1 MADNNDYSP
10 EDFVRN
16 RTAQKNNIMAA
27 KIVAETVRTTLGPKG
42 MDKMLVDSLGN
53 VVVTNDGVTILEE
66 MHIEHPAAKMIAEV
80 ARTQENEIGDGTTTA
95 VVLSGELLKQAE
107 TLLEKSIH
115 PTILI
120 KGFREAAKKCQ
131 ELLNILS
138 STITIENKDLIK
150 KIALTAMT
158 GKGAESSK
166 EKLSDL
172 IITALDSVC
181 EKGQLDRHSIRIEKK
196 TGSSVED
203 SELIDGI
210 VIDKEK
216 VHPNMPQI
224 IENAKILL
232 VDSSL
237 EIKDLEID
245 TKISITSPEQ
255 MQQFITME
263 ENMIKDIAKKV
274 INSGCNVVF
283 CKKGIDDLV
292 QTILSDNGIYAVR
305 RVKPSDMEALSK
317 ATGAKIISKL
327 NEIKTSDLGLA
338 GIVEEVK
345 INDEEMTYVR
355 QCNNPKS
362 VTLLLRGA
370 SEHVIDEIK
379 RALEDAIGDISS
391 ALKCGKV
398 VSGAG
403 SIEMELSKELR
414 KYSETLP
421 GREQLAVKIF
431 AEALEII
438 PVTLAENAGLDPLD
452 VLVELKSAHEKG
464 NIWAG
469 INVFDG
475 RIMNAFEEG
484 IIEPMKIKSQA
495 ISSATEVSV
504 MILRIDD
511 VIASSPKHE
520 NFNDN

>member
-1 MADNNDYSP
+1 MTEDNQSQEN
-10 EDFVRN
+10 FTNN
-16 RTAQKNNIMAA
+16 RTAQENNILAA
-27 KIVAETVRTTLGPKG
+27 KIVSETVRTTLGPKG
-42 MDKMLVDSLGN
+42 MDKMLVDSMGN
-53 VVVTNDGVTILEE
+53 VIVTNDGVTILEE
-66 MHIEHPAAKMIAEV
+66 MQIEHPAAKMIAEV

-107 TLLEKSIH
+107 TLLDKSIH

-131 ELLNILS
+131 ELLNQLS
-138 STITIENKDLIK
+138 TNITIENKDILK
-150 KIALTAMT
+150 KIAITAMT

-166 EKLSDL
+166 ETLADL
-172 IITALDSVC
+172 IINSLDNIS
-181 EKGQLDRHSIRIEKK
+181 ENGQLDRNAIRIEKN
-196 TGSSVED
+196 TGSSVEN
-203 SELIDGI
+203 SELINGI

-216 VHPNMPQI
+216 VHPNMPQK

-237 EIKDLEID
+237 EIKDLEMD

-255 MQQFITME
+255 MQQFMSME
-263 ENMIKDIAKKV
+263 ENMIKEIAQK
-274 INSGCNVVF
+274 IIDSGCNVVF

-292 QTILSDNGIYAVR
+292 QTILSDNGIYALR
-305 RVKPSDMEALSK
+305 RVKPSDLEALSK

-327 NEIKTSDLGLA
+327 NEIKESDLGSS

-345 INDEEMTYVR
+345 INDEEMTYIR
-355 QCNNPKS
+355 LCHNPKS

-391 ALKCGKV
+391 SLKSGRV

-431 AEALEII
+431 ANALEII
-438 PVTLAENAGLDPLD
+438 PTTLAENAGLDPND
-452 VLVELKSAHEKG
+452 VLVELKSAHEQG

-475 RIMNAFEEG
+475 KVMNAFEEG
-484 IIEPMKIKSQA
+484 IIEPMRIKSQA

-511 VIASSPKHE
+511 VIASSPRPE
-520 NFNDN
+520 DFNQM